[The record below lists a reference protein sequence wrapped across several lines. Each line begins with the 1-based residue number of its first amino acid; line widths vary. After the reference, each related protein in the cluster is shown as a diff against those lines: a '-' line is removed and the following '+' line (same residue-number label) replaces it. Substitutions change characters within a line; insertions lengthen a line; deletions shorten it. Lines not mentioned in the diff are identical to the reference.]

1 MQQIATASGNLS
13 PRTEVTRAATAAVS
27 RPERS
32 PTMAWAGRTDEGM
45 KFILTG
51 LGCTWKRNNRQIH
64 LQGVFKLQPKA
75 PLYLNLTLF
84 RVTSVTGPFQ
94 PFQMPFTSFL

>member
-51 LGCTWKRNNRQIH
+51 LGVSH
-64 LQGVFKLQPKA
+64 VL
-75 PLYLNLTLF
+75 LYRSWDTAEK
-84 RVTSVTGPFQ
+84 TGLYSSRAEIPSG
-94 PFQMPFTSFL
+94 TR